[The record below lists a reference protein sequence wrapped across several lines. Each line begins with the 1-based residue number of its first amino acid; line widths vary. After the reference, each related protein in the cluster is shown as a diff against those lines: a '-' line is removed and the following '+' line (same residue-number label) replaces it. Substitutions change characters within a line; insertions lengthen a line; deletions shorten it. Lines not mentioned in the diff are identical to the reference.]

1 MATWHLPISSFPGAS
16 EDLECQHLLDLDD
29 ACDFKS
35 AFWDKIS
42 HWSND
47 KKSYLI
53 SWVHSLGDWGAF
65 KTYMGHVKVNPVSDN
80 ENLTVVMNPQL
91 LFSTFPSVMET
102 QTAPN
107 LGMDQIW
114 HFVNQ
119 NWNVT
124 GKLYWNTHFLR
135 FQTQKH
141 LFYRPIRL
149 SFLNTQGSA
158 VSPFQ
163 AKPLTE
169 KNHKPCH
176 LGVWNTYTQRFTL
189 YTHQGCTPRP
199 TPTLGKMAPLAVKIF
214 KTAPPHPAPKM
225 PWIDMLPRPED
236 FTSCPAPPRIF
247 FFCPAPK

>member
-1 MATWHLPISSFPGAS
+1 MHVWFLELKSHDEICQNEWRRAKLTASVYERCLLMATWHLPISSFPGAS

-29 ACDFKS
+29 ACDFKR

-65 KTYMGHVKVNPVSDN
+65 KTYMGHIKVNPVSDN

-141 LFYRPIRL
+141 LFYRP
-149 SFLNTQGSA
+149 
-158 VSPFQ
+158 P
-163 AKPLTE
+163 
-169 KNHKPCH
+169 
-176 LGVWNTYTQRFTL
+176 Y
-189 YTHQGCTPRP
+189 
-199 TPTLGKMAPLAVKIF
+199 
-214 KTAPPHPAPKM
+214 
-225 PWIDMLPRPED
+225 D
-236 FTSCPAPPRIF
+236 
-247 FFCPAPK
+247 